1 MGAQTQRG
9 SKVMEEVKV
18 KKIRLEDG
26 RYGEVKTREAKDC
39 ETGQGEVVYEHYEEE
54 PRQLHLR
61 QRVTEK
67 KRPVVYERTIE
78 SIDGNE
84 VVERK
89 VESIEPSVNMQL
101 REHIGL
107 ARAEAQSVDPCYVTS
122 QDLKDA
128 MLEMAQAIRDGNSE
142 PVSAGPRLRMQ
153 SVVED
158 SVQQSEKL
166 SWVEWLLLAVIGVE
180 SAWIAVHIIP
190 RILNS

>member
-1 MGAQTQRG
+1 
-9 SKVMEEVKV
+9 MEEVKV

-78 SIDGNE
+78 SIEGNE

-107 ARAEAQSVDPCYVTS
+107 AKAEAQSADPCYVTS

-128 MLEMAQAIRDGNSE
+128 MLEMAQAIRDGSGNNN
-142 PVSAGPRLRMQ
+142 VDTGPRLRMQ

-166 SWVEWLLLAVIGVE
+166 SWVEWLLLVVIGVE
-180 SAWIAVHIIP
+180 AAWIAVHIVP
-190 RILNS
+190 RLLNS